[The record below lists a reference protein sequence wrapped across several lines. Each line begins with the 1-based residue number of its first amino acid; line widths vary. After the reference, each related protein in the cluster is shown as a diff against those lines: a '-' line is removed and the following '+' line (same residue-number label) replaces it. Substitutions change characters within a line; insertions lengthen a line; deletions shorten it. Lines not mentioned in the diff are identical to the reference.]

1 MLSATISSS
10 DQSTPGSWNWHPFRP
25 TKGPD
30 SATLDPEEHVMW
42 QAWRKAVIA
51 LAIAMIPVYIGL
63 FLAHK
68 QQEERNQRSVP
79 APNPCEG
86 HGASL

>member
-1 MLSATISSS
+1 MLSARLSTAPPVYVSSLHLAPLRRL
-10 DQSTPGSWNWHPFRP
+10 DGL
-25 TKGPD
+25 D
-30 SATLDPEEHVMW
+30 SAKLGLKEGPMW
-42 QAWRKAVIA
+42 HTWRKAVIA

-79 APNPCEG
+79 ATNPCEG

>member
-1 MLSATISSS
+1 M
-10 DQSTPGSWNWHPFRP
+10 WH
-25 TKGPD
+25 T
-30 SATLDPEEHVMW
+30 
-42 QAWRKAVIA
+42 WRKAVIA

-79 APNPCEG
+79 ATNPCEG